1 MSNVPR
7 NIVKWLP
14 AIIVPVVVVAGV
26 IVLPLQAGAV
36 GSLPDRSAKQLF
48 LMVANS
54 AGTDFSGT
62 VTSTSNLGLPAVSLS
77 TGMSQSMI
85 DSMSASVPK
94 GMEDFVPKGA
104 SSGVLTSALGLLG
117 GSHTAQ
123 IFVDSS
129 KSAGDSQKVRIQ
141 IKDTLAERNVVS
153 NGADAWSYDSQTNT
167 AIHAAIPESAAP
179 ALSQKVA
186 GIDAA
191 FGVNLSDPSVVA
203 KEFLDR
209 VGPSTTVSVGT
220 DRAVAGRPAYELVLT
235 PKSTTTLVA
244 SVSINVDAETGLPL
258 KVTVLASGQED
269 PALQVGFTAV
279 EFATP
284 DASLFNFTPPAGA
297 TVVEQ
302 KLPQDSA
309 SDSNQ
314 TLSALIAEIPTVT
327 GTGWDS
333 IAEIA
338 ATSVPKEIADNAL
351 VAQIATK
358 VSGGRALSTSLVNF
372 FLASD
377 GRVFVGAV
385 PLAQLQNAAK

>member
-1 MSNVPR
+1 
-7 NIVKWLP
+7 
-14 AIIVPVVVVAGV
+14 VVAGV

-62 VTSTSNLGLPAVSLS
+62 VTSTSNLGL
-77 TGMSQSMI
+77 
-85 DSMSASVPK
+85 
-94 GMEDFVPKGA
+94 
-104 SSGVLTSALGLLG
+104 LG

-129 KSAGDSQKVRIQ
+129 KSVGDTQKVRIQ
-141 IKDTLAERNVVS
+141 ITDTLAERNVVS

-167 AIHAAIPESAAP
+167 ATHAALPGGAAP
-179 ALSQKVA
+179 VLSQKFA

-191 FGVNLSDPSVVA
+191 LGVTMADPSAVA

-209 VGPSTTVSVGT
+209 VGPSATVSVGT
-220 DRAVAGRPAYELVLT
+220 ERTVAGRPAYELVLT

-302 KLPQDSA
+302 KLLQDTA

-314 TLSALIAEIPTVT
+314 TLSSLIAEIPTIT

-338 ATSVPKEIADNAL
+338 ATSVPKELANNAL

-358 VSGGRALSTSLVNF
+358 VSGGRVLSTSLVNV
-372 FLASD
+372 FLATG
-377 GRVFVGAV
+377 GRGFVGAV
-385 PLAQLQNAAK
+385 PLAQLRNAAK